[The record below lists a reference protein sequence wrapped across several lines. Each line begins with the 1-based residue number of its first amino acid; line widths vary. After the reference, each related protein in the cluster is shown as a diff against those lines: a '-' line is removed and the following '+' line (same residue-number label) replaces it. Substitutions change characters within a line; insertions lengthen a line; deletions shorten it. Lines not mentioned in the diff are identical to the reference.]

1 MSLKKRWTA
10 LALSASMLVSPVASM
25 AEGVSG
31 FSAGDLTPTAIQES
45 YAGGMQLNVS
55 ARLGVELEEGALEGS
70 TRAQALASLLGK
82 SEIEL
87 SFYDDFGTARV
98 RGALVTDGVTLCT
111 GDALFFEDGSM
122 QLMTSLTGK
131 YVFTLPENTLTGDMV
146 SVLERVA
153 AGEGDETALQR
164 LKGMTNDLYMTLLNM
179 LLGWVSGTQ
188 VDTEEL
194 YIFDYTPIEAT
205 DTRDEVALRMVGTIN
220 TCDFMA
226 FLWNIVATLRDEQG
240 EFLQAVADTLAEA
253 GVTRY
258 QARQVI
264 DSLLTEET
272 IDPATDFVQTSWAV
286 GNDGS
291 LCELGDVQ
299 YFMRKLEK
307 SVDNLW
313 ELSTDNQMSMIVSY
327 DDNGGTVGFD
337 AVVPLITEGW
347 PFEGDFTYSIKT
359 DEHGQRLHT
368 SHGELQVYDNNRV
381 YGDLNIQFGQDV
393 DGVKASSF
401 AAAMDVK
408 NSVSGAES
416 GMDVSAGMTS
426 TIGVGDA
433 GEETEQFE
441 GSALLKLH
449 RDGESTDLL
458 CASVSGLTALGADTL
473 TLDATAAGTLA
484 GLGTLT
490 IDMHMEQSEYEGE
503 EFAGGLA
510 VDLLSLDSEQID
522 AIKGEVVGKAAKL
535 SVSLMFHPGV
545 LSDLMTLVGGE

>member
-10 LALSASMLVSPVASM
+10 LVLSASILVSPVASM
-25 AEGVSG
+25 AEGVIG

-45 YAGGMQLNVS
+45 YVGGMQLNVS
-55 ARLGVELEEGALEGS
+55 ARLGMELEEGALEESG
-70 TRAQALASLLGK
+70 RAQALASLLDK

-98 RGALVTDGVTLCT
+98 RGTVVTDGVTLLT

-131 YVFTLPENTLTGDMV
+131 YVFTLPAGALSSDMFAV
-146 SVLERVA
+146 IESAA
-153 AGEGDETALQR
+153 AGEDGGTGLQR
-164 LKGMTNDLYMTLLNM
+164 LKASMGDLSMTLLNM

-226 FLWNIVATLRDEQG
+226 FLWNIVATLRDDQG

-258 QARQVI
+258 QARQFI

-291 LCELGDVQ
+291 LCELNDVQ

-313 ELSTDNQMSMIVSY
+313 NLSTDNKMSMIVSY

-368 SHGELQVYDNNRV
+368 SHGELQVYDDNRV
-381 YGDLNIQFGQDV
+381 IGDLNIQFGQDV
-393 DGVKASSF
+393 DGVKRSGID
-401 AAAMDVK
+401 AAMDVV
-408 NSVSGAES
+408 NSVSGS
-416 GMDVSAGMTS
+416 STGVSVSAGMTS
-426 TIGVGDA
+426 AIGSGDA
-433 GEETEQFE
+433 GEETERFE
-441 GSALLKLH
+441 ASAEVTL
-449 RDGESTDLL
+449 RGDGESASLL
-458 CASVSGLTALGADTL
+458 SASVSGLTALGADTL
-473 TLDATAAGTLA
+473 TMDATAAGTLA
-484 GLGTLT
+484 GLGTL
-490 IDMHMEQSEYEGE
+490 IVDAHMEQSEYEGE
-503 EFAGGLA
+503 DFAGGLA
-510 VDLLSLDSEQID
+510 VDLTSLDSDQID